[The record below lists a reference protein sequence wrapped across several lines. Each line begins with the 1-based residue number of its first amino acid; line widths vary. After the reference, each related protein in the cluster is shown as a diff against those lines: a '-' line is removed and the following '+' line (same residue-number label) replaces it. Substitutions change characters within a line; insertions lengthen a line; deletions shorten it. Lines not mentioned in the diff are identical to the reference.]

1 MKKTRIIMNT
11 LQVQTNLTGSNER
24 ADLNEQA
31 LAKSRARARSC
42 SIGPM

>member
-1 MKKTRIIMNT
+1 MGLHVNLK
-11 LQVQTNLTGSNER
+11 VQTNLTGSVER